1 MVEINEVKAKI
12 CLIGDWGVGKT
23 SLIRKFVLDQF
34 DDKYIVTFGTKVSKK
49 RIKFK
54 KYKDSVTDLNMV
66 IWDIMGQE
74 EFKKIQTNA
83 YSGTHGVLIVCD
95 ITRKDTLEHIKRW
108 RDDIFKVTKILP
120 VVVLANKCDL
130 KGQETFTVDD
140 LAKAAK
146 EINAKYFFTSAKT
159 GQNVE
164 SAFRALGKELI

>member
-34 DDKYIVTFGTKVSKK
+34 DDKYLVTFGTKVSKK

-66 IWDIMGQE
+66 IWDIMGQD
-74 EFKKIQTNA
+74 EFKVIQKNA
-83 YSGTHGVLIVCD
+83 YSGTHAALIVCD
-95 ITRKDTLEHIKRW
+95 ITRKDTLKTIKKW
-108 RDDIFKVTKILP
+108 RDDIFSVTKEIP
-120 VVVLANKCDL
+120 VVVLANKSDL
-130 KGQETFTVDD
+130 QDQRKFKIDD
-140 LAKAAK
+140 LTKVAS

-164 SAFRALGKELI
+164 SAFRAIGKKLI